1 MNAQIFTQ
9 LDISLI
15 PYGILGLFLI
25 FQLYFI
31 LFVYG
36 KLALHKVKSHQDTA
50 NDRPVS
56 IIICAHNEQEN
67 LKTYLPAILEQDYSN
82 FEVIVVND
90 CSGDDTKWVLKD
102 FTEKYAH
109 LKVVEIKEHIQL
121 KHSKK
126 FALTM
131 GIKGAQNPYLL
142 MTDADCQPNSS
153 LWLKEMAGSFL
164 ENKEIVLGY
173 SPYFKFPGF
182 LNRLIR
188 FETSHTA
195 MSYLSYALK
204 KDAYMGVGR
213 NLAYQKDLFF
223 KARGFTE
230 HMHIKSGDDDLF
242 VNANANR
249 RNVEINIHPDA
260 FVYSDPKRTWKS
272 YYKQK
277 ARHSGAST
285 LYKGRHQS
293 MLGIQLVT
301 ALLFYIAIIVAV
313 AVSPSYW
320 YIALAAY
327 LIRLICQFLV
337 FNPIYKKLAV
347 SDLLIWLPILDLY
360 YYFYICFNGLFNRSK
375 KQVSWK

>member
-1 MNAQIFTQ
+1 MGIIFYID
-9 LDISLI
+9 LDLSLI
-15 PYGILGLFLI
+15 PYGVLALLLI
-25 FQLYFI
+25 IQLNYI

-36 KLALHKVKSHQDTA
+36 KLAFYKVKPKQENAADKQ
-50 NDRPVS
+50 VS

-67 LKTYLPAILEQDYSN
+67 LKTYLPAILEQDYQN

-90 CSGDDTKWVLKD
+90 CSEDDTKWVLKE
-102 FTEKYAH
+102 FAERYPH
-109 LKVVEIKEHIQL
+109 LKIVEIKEHIQL

-131 GIKGAQNPYLL
+131 GIKGAQYPYLL
-142 MTDADCQPNSS
+142 MTDADCQPNSNN
-153 LWLKEMAGSFL
+153 WLREMVGSFQ

-204 KDAYMGVGR
+204 GNAYMGVGR
-213 NLAYQKDLFF
+213 NLAYTKELFF
-223 KARGFTE
+223 KNKGFTE

-242 VNANANR
+242 VNANADKH
-249 RNVEINIHPDA
+249 NVEINIHPDA

-277 ARHSGAST
+277 ARHAGPSV
-285 LYKGRHQS
+285 LYKGKHKR
-293 MLGIQLVT
+293 MLGTQ
-301 ALLFYIAIIVAV
+301 
-313 AVSPSYW
+313 
-320 YIALAAY
+320 
-327 LIRLICQFLV
+327 LIR
-337 FNPIYKKLAV
+337 A
-347 SDLLIWLPILDLY
+347 IL
-360 YYFYICFNGLFNRSK
+360 F
-375 KQVSWK
+375 